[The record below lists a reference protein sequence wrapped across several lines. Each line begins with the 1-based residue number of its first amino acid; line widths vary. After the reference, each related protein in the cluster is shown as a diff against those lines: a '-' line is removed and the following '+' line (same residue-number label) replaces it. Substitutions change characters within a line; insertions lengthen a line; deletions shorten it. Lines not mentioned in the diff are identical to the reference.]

1 MNSIQRIFDDFI
13 DEDSGLVIKRP
24 NDYAVRCG
32 QTNKPIPVHPVRPIQ
47 VLHCLLRTFDHC
59 MKICLHV
66 VAGILKWSES
76 KYDLSA
82 QFFKAAK
89 KQLQE
94 KILIETGERWN
105 FVDSTGNNGTSTNVN
120 YERSLLHSNEAS
132 LENTALKQIFSFL
145 RICLGLK

>member
-1 MNSIQRIFDDFI
+1 MLLDVGKPTNLSLSILSDQFRYFI
-13 DEDSGLVIKRP
+13 VFFAPL
-24 NDYAVRCG
+24 
-32 QTNKPIPVHPVRPIQ
+32 
-47 VLHCLLRTFDHC
+47 

-76 KYDLSA
+76 KYDLSG

-105 FVDSTGNNGTSTNVN
+105 FVDSTGNNGTPTNGN

-145 RICLGLK
+145 SICLGLK